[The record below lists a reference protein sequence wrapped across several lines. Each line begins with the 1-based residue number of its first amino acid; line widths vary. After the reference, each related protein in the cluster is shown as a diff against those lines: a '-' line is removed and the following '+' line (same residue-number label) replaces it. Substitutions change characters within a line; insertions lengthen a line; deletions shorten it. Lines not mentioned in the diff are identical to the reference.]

1 MRFFAPCSARHSK
14 GCSRFHADLVQGY
27 RLARHAQETEF
38 ELTLS
43 NQAEFELARA
53 NGFRMIT
60 FRDWLT
66 GYAGAGHTAKG

>member
-1 MRFFAPCSARHSK
+1 MNMFAPCSTRHRK

-27 RLARHAQETEF
+27 RLARHAQEIEF
-38 ELTLS
+38 EPILN

-60 FRDWLT
+60 FADWLR
-66 GYAGAGHTAKG
+66 GLRGTAAA